1 MRKEFILLSNDKQDQ
16 PNGSSIQVISR
27 AAKILRTLKEHPK
40 GLSLAQISK
49 EVGLARSTV
58 QRIVNSL
65 ELEGFVVAASANG
78 GFRLGPELGILAA
91 AVHNDFREEIRPFLI
106 QLSHEVNETVDLSV

>member
-1 MRKEFILLSNDKQDQ
+1 MRKEFIPLSNDKQDQ

-27 AAKILRTLKEHPK
+27 AAKILRSLKEHPK
-40 GLSLAQISK
+40 GLSLSQISK

-65 ELEGFVVAASANG
+65 EMEGFVVAASANG

-91 AVHNDFREEIRPFLI
+91 AVIMISEKKLDHF
-106 QLSHEVNETVDLSV
+106 